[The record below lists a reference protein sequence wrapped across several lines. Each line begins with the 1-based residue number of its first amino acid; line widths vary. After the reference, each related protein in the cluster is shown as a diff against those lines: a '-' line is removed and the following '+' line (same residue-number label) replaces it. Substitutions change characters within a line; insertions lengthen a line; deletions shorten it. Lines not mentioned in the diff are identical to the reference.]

1 MNTYHNHYNLSTM
14 KKDQQTP
21 FTVEL
26 TESDQYF
33 KNIPHSLNAILENAV
48 RRNWHLPSLSDYKGE
63 NHTFGEVAEMVGKL
77 HIIFE
82 AAGLKKGDKVAIC
95 GKNSAKWATAFI
107 ACLAYGAVAVPILHE
122 FKPETIHHLVNH
134 SDAKLLFVDESI
146 WKHLEN
152 LDFPSL
158 EGAIYISEFG
168 IPYSKTENVA
178 IVHDNID
185 KFFKDK
191 YPHGFSSKDIHWY
204 EDQPDDLAVINYTS
218 GSTGMSKGV
227 MLPYRSIWSN
237 IKFCMEFL
245 TFLRPGD
252 GVLNMLPLAHL
263 YGMVIEMLH
272 PFSKGCHCTFLG
284 RTPSPAI
291 LLAAFADVKPK
302 LIITVPLVLEKIV
315 KTKVFPVINKP
326 KMKFL
331 LKIPF
336 INGII
341 FRKIRD
347 QLVDALGGEVKQVII
362 GGAAL
367 NAEVNEFL
375 IRINFPVTVGYGM
388 TECGPLITY
397 ETPDKEKPGT
407 VGKIV
412 ERMEARI
419 DSPDPET
426 IPGNLW
432 VRGDNVM
439 IGYYKNDEATKEV
452 MHPDGWMNTGD
463 LVTCDRDG
471 NIRIMGRSK
480 TMILGPSGQN
490 IYPEEI
496 EQKLNN
502 LPYVMES
509 VVIDDHGKLVALVFP
524 DFDTIKKEGKDVDAV
539 MEEDLKKLNPMLP
552 AYSRISDI
560 RVFDKEFEKTPKRSI
575 KRFLYQP

>member
-1 MNTYHNHYNLSTM
+1 M
-14 KKDQQTP
+14 KKDENTL
-21 FTVEL
+21 FTIEI
-26 TESDQYF
+26 TDTDQF
-33 KNIPHSLNAILENAV
+33 FRNIPESLNAILEASV
-48 RRNWHLPSLSDYKGE
+48 CRNWALPSLSDFKGTTY
-63 NHTFGEVAEMVGKL
+63 TFSDVAEMVAKL
-77 HIIFE
+77 HILFE
-82 AAGLKKGDKVAIC
+82 AAGVKHGDKVAIC
-95 GKNSAKWATAFI
+95 GKNSSKWATAFI

-134 SDAKLLFVDESI
+134 SDAKILFTDEAI
-146 WKHLEN
+146 WKHLDT

-158 EGAIYISEFG
+158 EGTIFISEFG
-168 IPYSKTENVA
+168 MPYSKSEALTIA
-178 IVHDNID
+178 HDNID

-191 YPHGFSSKDIHWY
+191 YPQGFSSKEIHWY
-204 EDQPDDLAVINYTS
+204 KDKPDDLALINYTS

-252 GVLNMLPLAHL
+252 GILNMLPLAHL

-272 PFSKGCHCTFLG
+272 PFAKGCHCTFLG

-291 LLAAFADVKPK
+291 LLAAFAEVRPK

-315 KTKVFPVINKP
+315 KTKVFPIINEP
-326 KMKFL
+326 KMKLL

-336 INGII
+336 INGFIY
-341 FRKIRD
+341 RKIKN
-347 QLVDALGGEVKQVII
+347 QLIMAMGGNVKQVII

-367 NAEVNEFL
+367 NADVTEFL
-375 IRINFPVTVGYGM
+375 MKIKFPVTVGYGM

-412 ERMEARI
+412 ERMEARV
-419 DSPDPET
+419 DSPDPVNV
-426 IPGNLW
+426 PGNLW

-439 IGYYKNDEATKEV
+439 KGYYKNDEATKEV
-452 MHPDGWMNTGD
+452 MRPDGWMNTGD
-463 LVTCDRDG
+463 LVTRDRQG

-502 LPYVMES
+502 LPYVVES
-509 VVIDDHGKLVALVFP
+509 VVIDDHGKLVALVYP
-524 DFDTIKKEGKDVDAV
+524 DFDAIKKDGKDVDT
-539 MEEDLKKLNPMLP
+539 MMDEDLKTLNPMLP
-552 AYSRISDI
+552 AYSKISEI
-560 RVFDKEFEKTPKRSI
+560 RVLNKEFEKTPKRSI

>member
-1 MNTYHNHYNLSTM
+1 M
-14 KKDQQTP
+14 KKDEKEA
-21 FTVEL
+21 FTVEI
-26 TESDQYF
+26 TDTDQYF
-33 KNIPHSLNAILENAV
+33 KNIPHSLNAILEASV
-48 RRNWHLPSLSDYKGE
+48 CRNWERPSLSDYKGRDYS
-63 NHTFGEVAEMVGKL
+63 FADVAEMIAKL
-77 HIIFE
+77 HILFE
-82 AAGLKKGDKVAIC
+82 AAGVRQGDKIAIC

-107 ACLAYGAVAVPILHE
+107 ACLSYGAVAVPILHE

-134 SDAKLLFVDESI
+134 SDAKILFIDETI
-146 WKHLEN
+146 WKNLEA
-152 LDFPSL
+152 LEFPSL
-158 EGAIYISEFG
+158 EGVIFISEFG
-168 IPYSKTENVA
+168 MPYSKSKCLSTA
-178 IVHDNID
+178 HDNID

-191 YPHGFSSKDIHWY
+191 YPHGFSTKDIHWY
-204 EDQPDDLAVINYTS
+204 KDNPDDLAVINYTS

-272 PFSKGCHCTFLG
+272 PFAKGCHCTFLG

-291 LLAAFADVKPK
+291 LLAAFADVQPK

-315 KTKVFPVINKP
+315 KTKVFPVIEQP

-341 FRKIRD
+341 YRKIKE
-347 QLVDALGGEVKQVII
+347 QLVKALGGQVKQVII

-375 IRINFPVTVGYGM
+375 MKIKFPVTVGYGM

-412 ERMEARI
+412 ERMEAKI

-426 IPGNLW
+426 VPGNLW

-439 IGYYKNDEATKEV
+439 KGYYKNDEATKEV
-452 MHPDGWMNTGD
+452 MLPDGWMNTGD
-463 LVTCDRDG
+463 LVICDREG
-471 NIRIMGRSK
+471 HIRIMGRSK

-502 LPYVMES
+502 LPYVVES

-524 DFDTIKKEGKDVDAV
+524 DFDAIGKAGKDVDAV

-552 AYSRISDI
+552 AYSKISEI

>member
-1 MNTYHNHYNLSTM
+1 MNKNEKQAYAVEITET
-14 KKDQQTP
+14 DQL
-21 FTVEL
+21 FR
-26 TESDQYF
+26 
-33 KNIPHSLNAILENAV
+33 NIPKSLNLILEESV
-48 RRNWHLPSLSDYKGE
+48 RRNWERPSLSDFKGATYTYE
-63 NHTFGEVAEMVGKL
+63 EVAEMISKL
-77 HIIFE
+77 HILYE
-82 AAGLKKGDKVAIC
+82 AAGIQTGDKVAIC
-95 GKNSAKWATAFI
+95 GKNSAKWAIAFL
-107 ACLAYGAVAVPILHE
+107 ACLTYGAVAVPILHE

-134 SDAKLLFVDESI
+134 SDAKLLFTDEAI
-146 WKHLEN
+146 WRHLDS
-152 LDFPSL
+152 LDFPEL
-158 EGAIYISEFG
+158 QGVILISEFG
-168 IPYSKTENVA
+168 MPFSRSESLTLA
-178 IVHDNID
+178 HDNID
-185 KFFKDK
+185 RFFNDKF
-191 YPHGFSSKDIHWY
+191 PHGFSIKDIHWHK
-204 EDQPDDLAVINYTS
+204 DQPDELAVINYTS

-237 IKFCMEFL
+237 IRFCMEFL

-252 GVLNMLPLAHL
+252 GMLNMLPLAHL
-263 YGMVIEMLH
+263 YGLVIEMLH
-272 PFSKGCHCTFLG
+272 PFVKGCHCTFLG
-284 RTPSPAI
+284 RTPSPAV
-291 LLAAFADVKPK
+291 LLTAFAEVRPK

-315 KTKVFPVINKP
+315 KSKVFPVIEQP

-331 LKIPF
+331 LKLPIVKGV
-336 INGII
+336 IL
-341 FRKIRD
+341 RKIKE
-347 QLVDALGGEVKQVII
+347 QLINALGGQVKEVII

-367 NAEVNEFL
+367 NKEVAEFL
-375 IRINFPVTVGYGM
+375 FKIKFPVTVGYGM

-397 ETPDKEKPGT
+397 ETPANEVPGT

-419 DSPDPET
+419 DSPDPESV
-426 IPGNLW
+426 PGNLW

-439 IGYYKNDEATKEV
+439 KGYYKNEDATKEV
-452 MHPDGWMNTGD
+452 MRTDGWMNTGD
-463 LVTCDRDG
+463 LVTRDKKG

-502 LPYVMES
+502 LPYVVES

-524 DFDTIKKEGKDVDAV
+524 DFDSISKDGKDVDKV

-552 AYSRISDI
+552 SYSKISEI

>member
-1 MNTYHNHYNLSTM
+1 M
-14 KKDQQTP
+14 KKDDKAV
-21 FTVEL
+21 FTVEM
-26 TESDQYF
+26 TDTDQYF
-33 KNIPHSLNAILENAV
+33 RNIPQSLNAILEASV
-48 RRNWHLPSLSDYKGE
+48 CRNWERPSLSDYKGS
-63 NHTFGEVAEMVGKL
+63 TYSFSQVAEMIAKL
-77 HIIFE
+77 HILFE
-82 AAGLKKGDKVAIC
+82 AAGMKQGDKVAIC

-134 SDAKLLFVDESI
+134 SDAKLLFTDEAI
-146 WKHLEN
+146 WKNLTTLE
-152 LDFPSL
+152 FPSL
-158 EGAIYISEFG
+158 EGVIFISEFG
-168 IPYSKTENVA
+168 MPYSKSETLTTA
-178 IVHDNID
+178 HDKID
-185 KFFKDK
+185 RFFSDK
-191 YPHGFSSKDIHWY
+191 YPHGFTTKDIHWY
-204 EDQPDDLAVINYTS
+204 KDRPDDLAVINYTS

-237 IKFCMEFL
+237 IRFAMEYL
-245 TFLRPGD
+245 TFLLPGD

-272 PFSKGCHCTFLG
+272 PFAKGCHCTFLG

-291 LLAAFADVKPK
+291 LLAAFSDVKPK

-315 KTKVFPVINKP
+315 KTKVFPVINEP
-326 KMKFL
+326 KMRFL

-341 FRKIRD
+341 YRKIKD
-347 QLVDALGGEVKQVII
+347 QLVKALGGEVRQVII

-367 NAEVNEFL
+367 NADVNEFL
-375 IRINFPVTVGYGM
+375 MKIKFPVTVGYGM

-397 ETPDKEKPGT
+397 ETPEKEKPGT

-426 IPGNLW
+426 VPGNLW

-439 IGYYKNDEATKEV
+439 KGYYKNEEATKEV
-452 MHPDGWMNTGD
+452 MLPDGWMNTGD
-463 LVTCDRDG
+463 LVTCDREG

-502 LPYVMES
+502 LPYVVES
-509 VVIDDHGKLVALVFP
+509 VVIDDHGKLVALVYP
-524 DFDTIKKEGKDVDAV
+524 DFDSIKKDGKEVDNV
-539 MEEDLKKLNPMLP
+539 MDEDLKKLNPMLP
-552 AYSRISDI
+552 AYSKISEI